1 MKKITIID
9 CYISSERVLSKLES
23 MLNMLKNN
31 GEDVLLMSNTTT
43 SNSSNLKS
51 TLPLLLGAQIYKGDL
66 KKEEGNQRINKNQ
79 KTHTKV

>member
-31 GEDVLLMSNTTT
+31 GEDVLLMSNTTI
-43 SNSSNLKS
+43 
-51 TLPLLLGAQIYKGDL
+51 PPHI
-66 KKEEGNQRINKNQ
+66 Q
-79 KTHTKV
+79 KLTNYSFYDEN